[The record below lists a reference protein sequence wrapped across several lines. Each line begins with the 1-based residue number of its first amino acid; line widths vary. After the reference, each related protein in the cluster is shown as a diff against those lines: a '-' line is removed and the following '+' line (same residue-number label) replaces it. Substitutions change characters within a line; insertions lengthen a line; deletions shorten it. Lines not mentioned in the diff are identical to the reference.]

1 MRLQISIHSSRFGI
15 ALIASAAAL
24 AASPALSQDGGYR
37 PQGFGYDNAYQ
48 ADNYSEHFALV
59 CYGEGHRL
67 SSQPDTGYEWN
78 SDRRRYEP
86 RDGYTIGRE
95 DYDTSVTIEI
105 DGAQGRIRPA
115 SDMVPLLHG
124 GDNNGWYD
132 LTNLAVSRDF
142 IRGQF
147 RFSGLNKPSFTI
159 DRRAGHIQIEGLT
172 PFSGSCQP
180 LDGDRRF

>member
-15 ALIASAAAL
+15 ALIAAAL

-48 ADNYSEHFALV
+48 ADGYSEHFALV